1 VNIIRDTIENAAP
14 PAETDEEAIARLAA
28 LDPLEY
34 DRQRESAANAMGV
47 RVVTLDEMV
56 RQSRKAEEETEAR
69 DELAQGVE
77 PWPESVS
84 ADALLVKA
92 RLTLKRY
99 CILPHGADVALSL
112 WVLAGYA
119 IDAFRIFPKVCLSS
133 PEKRC
138 GKTTTLEVI
147 GALAHRSLTASSATP
162 SVLFRAIDAWRPT
175 LLIDE
180 ADTFLAGNDELRG
193 IINSGHTR
201 SGAFVLRTEGDAS
214 DRRPVKF
221 STWSP
226 MVIAMIKTPPDTIR
240 DRSIMVMLR
249 RKLPGERV
257 ARLPFDLADELT
269 EFRRKCRRWA
279 DDHEAALKTCRPE
292 VPEVGNDRAMD
303 NWLPLLAVADTVGG
317 QWPELA
323 RNAMVKMEVSDDTD
337 DGIGPMILRDVREVF
352 ETRKADRLFSDELVA
367 ALIDMEERPWCEWRH
382 GKPLTKNSLARLLKP
397 FEVRSR
403 ALRIGSVVQKGY
415 ALKDCQDAFDR
426 YLPPTPPAQSVT
438 TLQANND
445 AGSSG
450 FKNETPDN
458 RVTDEKTLQPN
469 SGAGCNVVT
478 DEKGGIRQEGMKKRR
493 AVL

>member
-1 VNIIRDTIENAAP
+1 MNEITQAIENAAP
-14 PAETDEEAIARLAA
+14 PAETDEAVVTRLAA

-34 DRQRESAANAMGV
+34 DRQREGAASAMGV
-47 RVVTLDEMV
+47 RVGTLDKLV
-56 RQSRKAEEETEAR
+56 FQARKDDGQAEAD
-69 DELAQGVE
+69 DELAHGIE
-77 PWPESVS
+77 PWPEPVDG
-84 ADALLVKA
+84 AALLNQA
-92 RLTLKRY
+92 RETLNTY
-99 CILPHGADVALSL
+99 CALPPGADVALSL
-112 WVLAGYA
+112 WVMAGYA

-147 GALAHRSLTASSATP
+147 GALACRALTASSATP

-193 IINSGHTR
+193 IINPGHTR

-226 MVIAMIKTPPDTIR
+226 MVIALIKAPPDTIR

-257 ARLPFDLADELT
+257 ARLPFDLAEELA

-279 DDHEAALKTCRPE
+279 DDHEAVLKARRPE

-323 RNAMVKMEVSDDTD
+323 RNAMVRIEASDDTD
-337 DGIGPMILRDVREVF
+337 DGIGQMILRDVREVF
-352 ETRKADRLFSDELVA
+352 ETRKADRLFSEELVA
-367 ALIDMEERPWCEWRH
+367 GLIDMEERPWCEWRH

-403 ALRIGSVVQKGY
+403 EIRIGTAHRKGY
-415 ALKDCQDAFDR
+415 RAEDFRDAFAR
-426 YLPPTPPAQSVT
+426 YLPQSPFQNAT
-438 TLQANND
+438 TRQASND
-445 AGSSG
+445 AGSND
-450 FKNETPDN
+450 FQNATAKP
-458 RVTDEKTLQPN
+458 RVADGKTLQPN
-469 SGAGCNVVT
+469 NDAGCRVVA
-478 DEKGGIRQEGMKKRR
+478 DENRDIGAQEVKRGGLI
-493 AVL
+493 L